1 MAKEM
6 HHKKAE
12 HHMKKAAEHHAMAKE
27 HMAKVKHAD
36 VKQDK
41 KMVKGMVKKS
51 CMK

>member
-12 HHMKKAAEHHAMAKE
+12 MHMKKAAEHHEKAKE
-27 HMAKVKHAD
+27 HMSMMKHSD

-41 KMVKGMVKKS
+41 SLIKKTIKKD
-51 CMK
+51 CLK

>member
-1 MAKEM
+1 MAKDM

-12 HHMKKAAEHHAMAKE
+12 HHMAKAEEHHKLAKE

-36 VKQDK
+36 VKEDK
-41 KMVKGMVKKS
+41 KLIKKEVKKS

>member
-27 HMAKVKHAD
+27 HMSKFHAD
-36 VKQDK
+36 AKQDKAMKK
-41 KMVKGMVKKS
+41 KMVKKDARY
-51 CMK
+51 